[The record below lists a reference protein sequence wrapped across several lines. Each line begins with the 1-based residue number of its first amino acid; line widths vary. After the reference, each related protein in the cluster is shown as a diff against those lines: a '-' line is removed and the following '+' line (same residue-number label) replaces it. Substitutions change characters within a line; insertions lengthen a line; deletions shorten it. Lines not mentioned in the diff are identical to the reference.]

1 MHPGWRVTDHSA
13 PGDRLL
19 ANVLWGSSGSTAL
32 VKDKQGSV
40 CSILGVWVAVGILS
54 LPIPGQPDL
63 ATSLEWKALSL
74 SWLMTLP
81 GCHLPG
87 TFCGLVLL
95 SRRYSAKTSQERE
108 QLVEQVRTGA
118 GKGCGLRA
126 PVHSIPGARYKAADP
141 PPYTHTKAS
150 PSFWYPAQDSPPIRP
165 PLPEPTA

>member
-1 MHPGWRVTDHSA
+1 MPAGASQMHPGWRVTDHSA

-19 ANVLWGSSGSTAL
+19 ANVLWGSSGSTVL

-40 CSILGVWVAVGILS
+40 CSILGVWVAVNILN

-95 SRRYSAKTSQERE
+95 SRRYSAKTNLSGARAAS
-108 QLVEQVRTGA
+108 RTGENRCWQRLWA
-118 GKGCGLRA
+118 TSSC
-126 PVHSIPGARYKAADP
+126 P
-141 PPYTHTKAS
+141 
-150 PSFWYPAQDSPPIRP
+150 
-165 PLPEPTA
+165 